1 MRKRKQI
8 MSQQINKLTTLKFSE
23 AELDV
28 IYDAI
33 NELEMMTDDEE
44 VLNLITSISDK
55 MYNKDN
61 VV

>member
-1 MRKRKQI
+1 MTI
-8 MSQQINKLTTLKFSE
+8 SKLKTIKFTE

-33 NELEMMTDDEE
+33 NELSIMTDDEE
-44 VLNLITSISDK
+44 VLDLISSISDK

-61 VV
+61 GAV

>member
-8 MSQQINKLTTLKFSE
+8 MSQQNNKLTTLKFSE

>member
-1 MRKRKQI
+1 
-8 MSQQINKLTTLKFSE
+8 MSQQNNKLTTLKFSE

>member
-1 MRKRKQI
+1 

-33 NELEMMTDDEE
+33 NELEMMTDDEQ